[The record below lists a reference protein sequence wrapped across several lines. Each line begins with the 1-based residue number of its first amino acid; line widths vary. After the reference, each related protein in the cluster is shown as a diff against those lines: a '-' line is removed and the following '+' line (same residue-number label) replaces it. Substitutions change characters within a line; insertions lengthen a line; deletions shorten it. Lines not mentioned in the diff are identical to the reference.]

1 MEGNLLLVSE
11 MVGTGNRSSSSYRR
25 SLFYYLR
32 WPDSSFNF
40 QLWEDFLYFY
50 PNLQVEEEEFS
61 VIESKSYLIPLNLCG
76 QIHSWDLHGVFW
88 ISMLLRCSLHASN
101 TIGNHMYVQC
111 FLFLLCPYYLSNKV
125 FNYNLYL
132 THLALLCLT
141 CLPGDEANFL
151 YSYVPNCYNLGCPI
165 RSYNP
170 CPQIQDS

>member
-50 PNLQVEEEEFS
+50 PNLQVEEEFS
-61 VIESKSYLIPLNLCG
+61 VIESKSYLIPLNLYG

-125 FNYNLYL
+125 FNCNLYL

-165 RSYNP
+165 RSCNP